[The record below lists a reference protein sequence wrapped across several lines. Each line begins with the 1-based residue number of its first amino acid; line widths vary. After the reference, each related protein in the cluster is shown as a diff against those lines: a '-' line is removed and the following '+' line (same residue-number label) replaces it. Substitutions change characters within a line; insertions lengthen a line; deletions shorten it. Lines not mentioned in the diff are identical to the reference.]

1 VEKSVKNKP
10 QLPYVFLNAY
20 GIDRVKRFD
29 KAWKNACKQ
38 AKIGLRRFHDLRRTA
53 VRNMVRSG
61 IPERV
66 AMMIAGFKTRSVFD
80 RYNIVNEEDLKLA
93 AQQQE
98 SYLKSKMVTVPGTVD
113 QNQEIADKVSN
124 RNY

>member
-1 VEKSVKNKP
+1 MP
-10 QLPYVFLNAY
+10 
-20 GIDRVKRFD
+20 GKRFD

-53 VRNMVRSG
+53 VRNMVRSA
-61 IPERV
+61 ISERV

-98 SYLKSKMVTVPGTVD
+98 SYLKSKMVTVSGTGD
-113 QNQEIADKVSN
+113 QNQEIADKLSN